1 MNVTMEKDFVGQSK
15 NTDKKEKEKK
25 KEGEQQVS

>member
-1 MNVTMEKDFVGQSK
+1 MTVTMEKDFVGQSK

>member
-1 MNVTMEKDFVGQSK
+1 MNVTMEKDFVDQSK